1 MMTSVFPKYRI
12 LPHTADGKFEAF
24 GQTLEEAFAHA
35 ALATASFMWEW
46 SKVKAVF
53 PRSVR
58 LRGRD
63 REQVLVKFL
72 GEIIY
77 LWETEGFLLGE
88 VAELQIGESGNGIEL
103 TAVFRGD
110 HFSSDYEIHGDVKAV
125 TYNEMKIEKGDGFTV
140 QVVVDI

>member
-1 MMTSVFPKYRI
+1 MMANDPPKYQI
-12 LPHTADGKFEAF
+12 LPHTADGKFRAF
-24 GQTLEEAFAHA
+24 GRTLEEAYANA
-35 ALATASFMWEW
+35 ALATASFMWDW
-46 SKVKAVF
+46 SKVKAAV
-53 PRSVR
+53 PRSIR

-88 VAELQIGESGNGIEL
+88 VAVLEIGESGSEIEL
-103 TAVFRGD
+103 DAVFRGD
-110 HFSSDYEIHGDVKAV
+110 YISPDYEIHGDVKAV
-125 TYNEMKIEKGDGFTV
+125 TYNEMRIEKGDGFTI